1 MRNFTLKLSKSYNFE
16 IKVEANSIQE
26 AKKIVQDAPL
36 EKVITGCNFDQ
47 PQLVIND
54 IVCNDLDPRFY
65 ADDNKLR

>member
-26 AKKIVQDAPL
+26 AKKIVQDTPL

>member
-26 AKKIVQDAPL
+26 AKKIIQDAPF
-36 EKVITGCNFDQ
+36 EKVITGCNFDE
-47 PQLVIND
+47 PRLVIND

>member
-1 MRNFTLKLSKSYNFE
+1 MN
-16 IKVEANSIQE
+16 IQE

-36 EKVITGCNFDQ
+36 EKVITGCNFDE

-65 ADDNKLR
+65 TDDNKLR